1 MVTVG
6 AEHPGGSLQAHDI
19 VDEIASTQGFLEV
32 VVVSPA
38 RPIFTGSAKH
48 LSIMAANGSL
58 GIWPRHTDLVA
69 ALGVGVTFAA
79 WYWFAFLRI
88 TFDRDTGQVEHRS
101 LRPFGSRSKF
111 IDLAKVNGARIEAQW
126 SDGVRLTRLA
136 LDTEDGVAALEYGYS
151 STDRA
156 VESAINEWLTR
167 PG

>member
-1 MVTVG
+1 MKIVDNTDRRLVIVHRPWVMAG
-6 AEHPGGSLQAHDI
+6 LIWIMGLAALYGAITGKQIDSLAEHI
-19 VDEIASTQGFLEV
+19 
-32 VVVSPA
+32 
-38 RPIFTGSAKH
+38 
-48 LSIMAANGSL
+48 
-58 GIWPRHTDLVA
+58 LVA
-69 ALGVGVTFAA
+69 ALGIGVTFAA

-88 TFDRDTGQVEHRS
+88 NFDRDKGQVEHRA

-126 SDGVRLTRLA
+126 RDNVRLTRLV
-136 LDTEDGVAALEYGYS
+136 LETEDGVAALEYGYS

>member
-1 MVTVG
+1 MKIVENTDRRLVIVHRPWIMAG
-6 AEHPGGSLQAHDI
+6 LIWLMGLAALYGAITGKQIHSTAEHI
-19 VDEIASTQGFLEV
+19 
-32 VVVSPA
+32 
-38 RPIFTGSAKH
+38 
-48 LSIMAANGSL
+48 
-58 GIWPRHTDLVA
+58 LVA
-69 ALGVGVTFAA
+69 ALGIGVTFAA

-126 SDGVRLTRLA
+126 RDNVRLTRLV
-136 LDTEDGVAALEYGYS
+136 LETEDGVAALEYGYS